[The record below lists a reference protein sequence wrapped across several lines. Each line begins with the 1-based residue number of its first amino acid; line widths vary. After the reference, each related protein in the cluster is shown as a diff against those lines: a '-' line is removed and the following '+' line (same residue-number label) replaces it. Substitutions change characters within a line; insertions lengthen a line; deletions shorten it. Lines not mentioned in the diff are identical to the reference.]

1 MTVSAHV
8 FTGQGF
14 NSSII
19 FNYSKSI
26 YNTEISD
33 YFLQVFNE
41 PLPNFNKLKKN
52 EISRNEISAAILCI
66 SSLEKMHIAKN
77 QFPQPSFIAGYSVGQ
92 YLALHYAGCISRED
106 AISIIFNRCKIM
118 NKAALEFNSTLVAIA
133 GLPLQTIL
141 NLIKDNNL
149 SDKVFLSND
158 NAIGNYTFAVGHTQI
173 IHFMNLCTKKGAYKV
188 KCLNTTGGWHS
199 KFMNSLKP
207 ELSKLLDNIKFR
219 EATTK
224 IVDNT
229 FVSET
234 SLNPKNIISTLCN
247 HLVQPVRW
255 RETIKYFMANSVEE
269 VLEISDFDL
278 LTRMGAMSSRKLQ
291 FTSLGLL

>member
-1 MTVSAHV
+1 MTVSAHI

-14 NSSII
+14 NTSQI

-26 YNTEISD
+26 YNAEISD

-41 PLPNFNKLKKN
+41 PLPTFNKLKKN
-52 EISRNEISAAILCI
+52 DMSRNEISAAILCI

-77 QFPQPSFIAGYSVGQ
+77 QFPQPTFVAGYSVGQ
-92 YLALHYAGCISRED
+92 YLALHYAGCITRED
-106 AISIIFNRCKIM
+106 VISIIFNRCKIM
-118 NKAALEFNSTLVAIA
+118 NKAASDFNSTLVAVV
-133 GLPLQTIL
+133 GLPLSTII
-141 NLIKDNNL
+141 NLIKNNNL

-158 NAIGNYTFAVGHTQI
+158 NAVGNYTFAVEHSQI

-199 KFMNSLKP
+199 KFMNSKKL
-207 ELSKLLDNIKFR
+207 ELSKLLSNVRFSK
-219 EATTK
+219 ANTK

-229 FVSET
+229 FVNET
-234 SLNPKNIISTLCN
+234 SLNPKNIVSTLCN

-255 RETIKYFMANSVEE
+255 NETIKYFLVNRVEK

-278 LTRMGAMSSRKLQ
+278 LTRMGTMSSRKLE

>member
-1 MTVSAHV
+1 
-8 FTGQGF
+8 
-14 NSSII
+14 
-19 FNYSKSI
+19 
-26 YNTEISD
+26 
-33 YFLQVFNE
+33 
-41 PLPNFNKLKKN
+41 
-52 EISRNEISAAILCI
+52 
-66 SSLEKMHIAKN
+66 
-77 QFPQPSFIAGYSVGQ
+77 
-92 YLALHYAGCISRED
+92 
-106 AISIIFNRCKIM
+106 
-118 NKAALEFNSTLVAIA
+118 
-133 GLPLQTIL
+133 
-141 NLIKDNNL
+141 
-149 SDKVFLSND
+149 
-158 NAIGNYTFAVGHTQI
+158 
-173 IHFMNLCTKKGAYKV
+173 
-188 KCLNTTGGWHS
+188 
-199 KFMNSLKP
+199 MNSLKP

-247 HLVQPVRW
+247 QLVQPVRS